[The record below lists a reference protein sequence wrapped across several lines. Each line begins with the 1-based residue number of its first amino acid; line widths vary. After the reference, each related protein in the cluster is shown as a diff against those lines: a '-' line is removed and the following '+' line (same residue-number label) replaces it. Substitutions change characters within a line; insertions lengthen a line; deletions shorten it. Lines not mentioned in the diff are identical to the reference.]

1 MLDKFPSILPAV
13 ELQLFINC
21 FHGFIESTAS
31 SSSDIITVASDE
43 FSICLARSTTEPAT
57 CFSRMRL
64 SALRKLIF
72 GVHACKKCS
81 FELQKSWSTG

>member
-57 CFSRMRL
+57 CCGSL
-64 SALRKLIF
+64 LLRSL
-72 GVHACKKCS
+72 VPACRIYWC
-81 FELQKSWSTG
+81 

>member
-21 FHGFIESTAS
+21 FHGLIESAS
-31 SSSDIITVASDE
+31 LLDTSSDIITVASDE

-57 CFSRMRL
+57 CCGS
-64 SALRKLIF
+64 
-72 GVHACKKCS
+72 VAC
-81 FELQKSWSTG
+81 WI